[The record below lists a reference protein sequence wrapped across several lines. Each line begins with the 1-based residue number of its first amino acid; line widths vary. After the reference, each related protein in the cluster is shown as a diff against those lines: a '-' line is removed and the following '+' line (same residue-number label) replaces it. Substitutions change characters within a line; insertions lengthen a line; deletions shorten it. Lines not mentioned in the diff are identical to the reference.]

1 MKYFLE
7 TYSTTIIFY
16 LFIILVEL
24 YVLFIIQTQDQGI
37 QTPSFSNKMVEPPSD
52 DRTTPP
58 SEDGTTP
65 PPKNV
70 TTPPPLLEDVTLP
83 PKDTT
88 TTLLSDDSQETT
100 ENNTGKII
108 LLLLQIF
115 VIVYLIALYFK
126 CFPEEPS
133 LNEDINDY
141 NNYSNF
147 YKYHLFFI
155 SIVGTVTM
163 ITSFVL
169 YSTSPLDITNFV
181 LAWIYFFLDVG
192 FLVYFHTKERE
203 YQGILNR
210 GNQEIQVDSNQRSS
224 SSQQG
229 SSSSSQQGSSS
240 LSLQGSSSLSLQ
252 GSSSSI
258 QPTTTTRKFRNRY
271 CMAEVIKHQ

>member
-1 MKYFLE
+1 MKYFLQ
-7 TYSTTIIFY
+7 TYSTTIFFY

-24 YVLFIIQTQDQGI
+24 YVLFIIQTQYQETTI
-37 QTPSFSNKMVEPPSD
+37 QIPSFSNKMVEPPSD

-58 SEDGTTP
+58 SEDVTTP

-126 CFPEEPS
+126 CFPEKPEI
-133 LNEDINDY
+133 INNRTIDFQ
-141 NNYSNF
+141 NYYYTQNSNF

-192 FLVYFHTKERE
+192 FLVYFYTKERE
-203 YQGILNR
+203 YQKIINPY
-210 GNQEIQVDSNQRSS
+210 I
-224 SSQQG
+224 SSQTIEVG
-229 SSSSSQQGSSS
+229 SSSTDESSRVNQ
-240 LSLQGSSSLSLQ
+240 
-252 GSSSSI
+252 
-258 QPTTTTRKFRNRY
+258 RKETITNLRSKY
-271 CMAEVIKHQ
+271 CSANIITYE

>member
-1 MKYFLE
+1 MKYFLQ
-7 TYSTTIIFY
+7 TYSTTIFFY

-24 YVLFIIQTQDQGI
+24 YVLFIIQTQYQETTI
-37 QTPSFSNKMVEPPSD
+37 QIPSFSNKMVEPPSD

-58 SEDGTTP
+58 SEDVTTP

-83 PKDTT
+83 PNDTT

-126 CFPEEPS
+126 KFPPEPEIKS
-133 LNEDINDY
+133 GTINNTNLY
-141 NNYSNF
+141 IYRVNSNF
-147 YKYHLFFI
+147 YKIHLFSI
-155 SIVGTVTM
+155 SIVGTITM
-163 ITSFVL
+163 IISFVL

-192 FLVYFHTKERE
+192 FFVYFYTKKPSANISSSQSE
-203 YQGILNR
+203 G
-210 GNQEIQVDSNQRSS
+210 RSS
-224 SSQQG
+224 SKGEVGSSSKGEVG
-229 SSSSSQQGSSS
+229 SSSSFVKRGTYTNMCCIVDFITHKQ
-240 LSLQGSSSLSLQ
+240 
-252 GSSSSI
+252 
-258 QPTTTTRKFRNRY
+258 K
-271 CMAEVIKHQ
+271 